1 MASNGSESNN
11 GFNMKNAKNVLSGP
25 LQNKSQPINS
35 SHMENRDKK
44 MKDAYKN
51 AKPKSKT
58 RGVNNVN
65 LNNQAAL
72 QYN

>member
-1 MASNGSESNN
+1 
-11 GFNMKNAKNVLSGP
+11 
-25 LQNKSQPINS
+25 
-35 SHMENRDKK
+35 MENRDKK

-58 RGVNNVN
+58 RAPNNVN

-72 QYN
+72 QYNQNNFLQNKPQFSTFYGQGQLGG